1 MSELPL
7 SIGTMH
13 FTGIGGIGMS
23 GIAEILFELGYDV
36 QGSDI
41 LENAN
46 VRRLR
51 DKGIPVMSGQ
61 SNENVRNASLVV
73 ISTAIKSDNPEVVA
87 AREVF
92 VGSLATIYSIDD
104 IEKNEKKLFDK
115 LKSEKRK
122 DGSPVFSIATGLSLM
137 IFYAFS
143 MQCMSTLAVVKRET
157 GSWKWPILQIV
168 VLFGSF
174 TR

>member
-1 MSELPL
+1 M
-7 SIGTMH
+7 
-13 FTGIGGIGMS
+13 
-23 GIAEILFELGYDV
+23 GYDWKI
-36 QGSDI
+36 GISI
-41 LENAN
+41 LT
-46 VRRLR
+46 
-51 DKGIPVMSGQ
+51 SF
-61 SNENVRNASLVV
+61 
-73 ISTAIKSDNPEVVA
+73 A

-157 GSWKWPILQIV
+157 GRYFKKIE
-168 VLFGSF
+168 F
-174 TR
+174 